1 MGQIPA
7 SFPRL
12 VADAFF
18 AHPVETISR
27 PFSAAFGPRVSKS
40 TFGGTGVSDC
50 SVPGNHLSVLTSPS
64 EAAILQGN
72 NGVCVAEQACALRR
86 CIVWRGAQ
94 SLGAGDGIVRG
105 WTFGLREPQRGSL
118 IPPIE
123 GQSGVGHQLVGGEPR
138 RLLPCKDR
146 GDNIRSE
153 KSQPHKA
160 RPIRSRD
167 PFLVRDGL
175 ERRTVRLEHS
185 LGDFL
190 TTH

>member
-1 MGQIPA
+1 MARQTSLHHRSNQTRNRQSWRCLAERKLRLRIRQYGERYLWFESISLRHDLSILYYIRIFLPTARIPA

-64 EAAILQGN
+64 EAAN
-72 NGVCVAEQACALRR
+72 NGVSVGEQGCALRR

-94 SLGAGDGIVRG
+94 SLGAVDAI
-105 WTFGLREPQRGSL
+105 
-118 IPPIE
+118 
-123 GQSGVGHQLVGGEPR
+123 
-138 RLLPCKDR
+138 
-146 GDNIRSE
+146 
-153 KSQPHKA
+153 
-160 RPIRSRD
+160 
-167 PFLVRDGL
+167 VRDGPSGYANPSAAL
-175 ERRTVRLEHS
+175 
-185 LGDFL
+185 
-190 TTH
+190 